1 MEAWQT
7 IQFEQNDIVSQTE
20 RAYLIQLP
28 SPVAKN
34 LDVEETTSFWFPK
47 KLVKGERGTLIASF
61 PPDFTVNLFH
71 STRDPET
78 GRYSK
83 KGEEQVSATLLVEQ
97 WLDPGLASG
106 PGAVDYGV

>member
-34 LDVEETTSFWFPK
+34 
-47 KLVKGERGTLIASF
+47 G
-61 PPDFTVNLFH
+61 
-71 STRDPET
+71 
-78 GRYSK
+78 GR
-83 KGEEQVSATLLVEQ
+83 
-97 WLDPGLASG
+97 
-106 PGAVDYGV
+106 